1 MDTQTWESTAA
12 FKLEQPG
19 VVKFYA
25 RNDHLGLVIPYE
37 FMNVNH
43 SYEPD
48 FLVRLAND
56 VTVLLEIKGYEGE
69 SITMAKHEAA
79 KRWVTAVNNWGQLGM
94 WKFHVCKNSQLLDRE
109 MAYLQQMH
117 RGESPV

>member
-1 MDTQTWESTAA
+1 
-12 FKLEQPG
+12 
-19 VVKFYA
+19 
-25 RNDHLGLVIPYE
+25 
-37 FMNVNH
+37 
-43 SYEPD
+43 
-48 FLVRLAND
+48 
-56 VTVLLEIKGYEGE
+56 
-69 SITMAKHEAA
+69 MAKHEAA